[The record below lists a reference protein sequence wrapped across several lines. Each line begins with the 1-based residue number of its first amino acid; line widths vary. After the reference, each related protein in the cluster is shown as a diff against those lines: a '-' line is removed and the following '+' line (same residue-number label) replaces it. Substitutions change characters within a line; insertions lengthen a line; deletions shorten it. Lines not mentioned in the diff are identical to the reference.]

1 MSVETFHVDPE
12 HGRDEWLALRR
23 HDVTASVA
31 GALLGIHP
39 FTSRYRLWME
49 KAGRLAEAEEETA
62 AMLRG
67 RVLEAPALEL
77 LKLERPRWKIT
88 RPDVYLR
95 DPSARMGATPDA
107 YAVDPKRKGFGV
119 VQVKSV
125 EKSVFRRKWLDE
137 AGEVEPPLWIAVQ
150 AIQEAHLAGASWAC
164 VIAFVVGFGLD
175 LHVIDVPMHGGIVRR
190 LREQT
195 EAFWR
200 SIEAGEAPDPD
211 YGRDGA
217 LLAGIYADDNGREI
231 DLSRDNR
238 MPELL
243 REREELMARIASDK
257 ARLSEIEAEVVD
269 KLGDHERAFLPG
281 WTLTRKLTRRKGFYV
296 DPVAYRRLSIRRLS
310 EDV

>member
-1 MSVETFHVDPE
+1 MTVETFRIDPE
-12 HGRDEWLALRR
+12 RGREEWLALRR
-23 HDVTASVA
+23 QDVTASVA

-49 KAGRLAEAEEETA
+49 KAGRLSEDGAETA

-67 RVLEAPALEL
+67 RVLEAPALDL

-95 DPSARMGATPDA
+95 DADIRLGATPDA
-107 YAVDPKRKGFGV
+107 YAVDPKREGFGV

-125 EKSVFRRKWLDE
+125 EKSVFRWKWMDE
-137 AGEVEPPLWIAVQ
+137 AGDIEPPLWIVLQ

-175 LHVIDVPMHGGIVRR
+175 LHVIDVPVHSGIVRR
-190 LREQT
+190 LREET
-195 EAFWR
+195 IAFWQ
-200 SIEAGEAPDPD
+200 SIDAGEAPEPD

-217 LLAGIYADDNGREI
+217 LLAGVYADDNGREI

-243 REREELMARIASDK
+243 RKREELTARIASDK

-269 KLGDHERAFLPG
+269 KIGDHERAFLPG
-281 WTLTRKLTRRKGFYV
+281 WSVMRKLTRRKGFYV
-296 DPVAYRRLSIRRLS
+296 DPVEYRRLSIRRLS
-310 EDV
+310 EDA